1 MPLPLP
7 DISLPPRRPAWKWW
21 ICGLLLLATM
31 LNYMDRLTLNLTGK
45 QIMQEFG
52 LDEADYAQLES
63 AFAFAFALGAI
74 IFGWLADRTPIRW
87 LYPAAVLAW
96 SFAGFSA
103 GLAGTFAALLLCRA
117 LLGLFEAGNWP
128 CALRTTQHILP
139 PGERAMGNS
148 ILQSGAALG
157 AIFTP
162 LIVLGLGWLTDS
174 WRPAFLAIGVIG
186 VTWAFLWVPSVGR
199 GDLEIPRNPG
209 EPTLVSVLAWLI
221 LLLAID
227 TAVRMNVFFEAP
239 PWLPRY
245 VKGAVTALGI
255 AGVFLWLRHATRDDR
270 HLPKG
275 LFFCRFWV
283 LVVLVVAINT
293 TWHYFR
299 VWLPLFLQTP
309 ELDYDK
315 TEVQSFSS
323 AYYIATDIGS
333 LTSGFVALLLVRRGM
348 AVHWSRVTVFAV
360 CALLTLLSLAV
371 PFLRAGPLLLGVLL
385 VIGFASLALFPIYY
399 SFSQELTVRHQGKV
413 TGALG
418 CINWLAM
425 ALLHELAGASIQATK
440 SYDQGLAL
448 AGLAPL
454 VGFAVLML
462 LWRPAPMLPQLGETP
477 AGPVGHVQAAAAS
490 EQFTAQNPCRQPDS
504 A

>member
-1 MPLPLP
+1 MPLPAA
-7 DISLPPRRPAWKWW
+7 DVSLPPRSPAWKWW

-31 LNYMDRLTLNLTGK
+31 LNYMDRLTLNQTSK
-45 QIMQEFG
+45 QIMQEFR
-52 LDEADYAQLES
+52 LDERDYAQLES

-74 IFGWLADRTPIRW
+74 IFGWLADRWPVRW

-96 SFAGFSA
+96 SFAGFST
-103 GLAGTFAALLLCRA
+103 GLAGTFASLLLCRA

-162 LIVLGLGWLTDS
+162 LIVLGLGGLTGS

-186 VTWAFLWVPSVGR
+186 ITWVALWVPSVRR
-199 GDLEIPRNPG
+199 GELDIPRNPG
-209 EPTLVSVLAWLI
+209 EPTLITVLAWLV

-227 TAVRMNVFFEAP
+227 TTIRLNVFFEAP
-239 PWLPRY
+239 VWLPVV
-245 VKGAVTALGI
+245 VKAVVTALGI
-255 AGVFLWLRHATRDDR
+255 AGVFLWLRNATRADR
-270 HLPKG
+270 HLPRQ

-309 ELDYDK
+309 ELGYSQS
-315 TEVQSFSS
+315 EVQWFSS

-333 LTSGFVALLLVRRGM
+333 LTSGFLALMLVRRGM
-348 AVHWSRVTVFAV
+348 AVHWSRVTVFAGGAV
-360 CALLTLLSLAV
+360 LTLLSLVV
-371 PFLRAGPLLLGVLL
+371 PFLPAGLLLLGVLL
-385 VIGFASLALFPIYY
+385 VIGFASLALFPLYY

-425 ALLHELAGASIQATK
+425 ALLHELAGASIQQTK

-448 AGLAPL
+448 AGMAPL
-454 VGFAVLML
+454 IGFVVLML
-462 LWRPAPMLPQLGETP
+462 LWRPAPAAPAQTP
-477 AGPVGHVQAAAAS
+477 PPDEAPSAPEERIQPEGPLAVKRG
-490 EQFTAQNPCRQPDS
+490 
-504 A
+504 